1 MSAPTYKL
9 KYFDAR
15 GVIENVRIMFA
26 IAKQE
31 YEDFRYPVD
40 FTTWAKP
47 EFDAD
52 KAAGTL
58 AVNMDRAPVL
68 FYNGTA
74 IGQSKTIERF
84 VANKCGFAGS
94 SDVEGA
100 LIDMLCEHIAD
111 IKKNYSDCKVG
122 LKDEAL
128 NEAKTKWVTEKMP
141 EWMGKL
147 EKCLSGTGG
156 YAVGNKMSLADIV
169 IYSFVS
175 EFLDDKDLAIAS
187 VANCPKLK
195 ASVAAV
201 TEAGKEWF
209 AIRPDTKM

>member
-1 MSAPTYKL
+1 MAPTYKL
-9 KYFDAR
+9 QYFNAR
-15 GVIENVRIMFA
+15 GVVEPVRIMFA

-40 FTTWAKP
+40 FTTFSKP

-58 AVNMDRAPVL
+58 AVNMDRAPLL

-74 IGQSKTIERF
+74 IGQSKTIARF

-100 LIDMLCEHIAD
+100 LIDMLCEHIVD

-128 NEAKTKWVTEKMP
+128 SEAKTKWVTEKMP

-156 YAVGNKMSLADIV
+156 YAVGNKLSLADIE

-187 VANCPKLK
+187 IANCPKLK

>member
-1 MSAPTYKL
+1 
-9 KYFDAR
+9 
-15 GVIENVRIMFA
+15 
-26 IAKQE
+26 
-31 YEDFRYPVD
+31 
-40 FTTWAKP
+40 
-47 EFDAD
+47 
-52 KAAGTL
+52 
-58 AVNMDRAPVL
+58 
-68 FYNGTA
+68 
-74 IGQSKTIERF
+74 
-84 VANKCGFAGS
+84 
-94 SDVEGA
+94 
-100 LIDMLCEHIAD
+100 MLCEHIAD